1 MTSPELLVAF
11 VAVFVGATIQGS
23 MGFGLGLVAAPVLVL
38 IDPALVPSVILGMGV
53 PLTLLV
59 AWRERQSVSLTR
71 LNRAIVGRVLGTIAG
86 SFVVYLADAA
96 TLSLIFAVALLI
108 GVALSAGGYSVA
120 PTPKV
125 MLIAGFGSG
134 LMGTTTS
141 VGGPPIALVLQ
152 HQAGPELRASIG
164 AFMAVGAA
172 FSLAALVIVGEFR
185 THELVMTGLLV
196 VPALLGFGA
205 SRWTNQVLDR
215 GYTRPAVLVFAT
227 LSGLSILLRQLL

>member
-1 MTSPELLVAF
+1 MTFPELLVAF
-11 VAVFVGATIQGS
+11 IAVFVGATIQGS

-71 LNRAIVGRVLGTIAG
+71 VNRAIVGRLIGTIAG
-86 SFVVYLADAA
+86 SFIVYLADAS
-96 TLSLIFAVALLI
+96 TLSLIFAVALLM

-172 FSLAALVIVGEFR
+172 LSLAALVIVGEFR
-185 THELVMTGLLV
+185 THELVMTGVLV
-196 VPALLGFGA
+196 IPALLGFGA